1 MTEKIIW
8 YDKKRWKH
16 RFFQF
21 GQRKAEIDERGLLPL
36 YDCRNVSG
44 DGGTCGYACHDD
56 TGGYLGKVHGAL
68 QAVNTKLFSAW
79 LQENQEYDIAAN
91 MYIVW
96 YTPDEDE
103 VMLIMEVRYGFL

>member
-1 MTEKIIW
+1 MEASL
-8 YDKKRWKH
+8 
-16 RFFQF
+16 FQF

-36 YDCRNVSG
+36 YDCRSVLG
-44 DGGTCGYACHDD
+44 YGGTCGYACPDD

-79 LQENQEYDIAAN
+79 LQENQGYDIAAN

-96 YTPDEDE
+96 YIPDEDE
-103 VMLIMEVRYGFL
+103 VMLMMEVGYGFL